1 MAQIF
6 ASEKT
11 QATRPGTAPAKSGPD
26 ARLDALQAQADA
38 SPTTGK
44 LAQLQAKTLQRMDE
58 EELMQGKFTA
68 QRFEDEEELQGK
80 FGAPLQRMEEEELL
94 QGKFAP
100 PAQRQENGLP
110 APLAQ
115 GIQSLSGVDVSD
127 VRVHRNSAKP
137 AQIQAHAYAQGTDI
151 HLAPGQ
157 ERHLPHEAWHTV
169 QQKQGRVQ
177 ATTQLQ
183 GVGINDD
190 AGLESEADAMG
201 AKAAQMVKD
210 TRT

>member
-11 QATRPGTAPAKSGPD
+11 QVTRPGTAPAKSGPD

-94 QGKFAP
+94 QGKFAL